1 MKQEKITLSQLEDF
15 LFKAAD
21 ILRGKMDASEFKEF
35 IFGMLFLKRL
45 SDEFERKQAQLKKQY
60 AHIPDPSLLAE
71 LLEGETSYGETFF
84 VPPRARWHQS
94 WRDENGQ
101 EVPPLKH
108 LKQDIGNM
116 LNKALAAVE
125 DANDALAG
133 VLKNNIDF
141 NATKGK
147 TKIPDHKWKDL
158 LDHFNQPQFVLV
170 NDNFEFPDLLG
181 AAYEYLI
188 KYFADSAGKKGGE
201 FYTPAEVVR
210 LLVQLVKPQAGH
222 TIYDPTVGSGGFL
235 IQSYQY
241 VEEQGQNPQNLALYG
256 QDSNGTVWSICN
268 MNMILH
274 NITRFTIENGDT
286 LEDPLIL
293 ENGQIRKFDRVLAN
307 PPFSQDY
314 SRANLKFTNRFR
326 EFCPEKG
333 KKADLMFVQHM
344 IASLKPDGH
353 MATIMPHGVLFRGGK
368 EKLIREILIEDDLIE
383 AIISLPP
390 GLFYGTGIPACV
402 LVVNKNKPE
411 ELRDKILFINA
422 DREYAEGKNQNKLR
436 PEDIEKI
443 DYVFT
448 HKREYPKYSRL
459 VDKSEIVEKHDFNLN
474 IRRYVDN
481 TPDPEPEDVKAHL
494 MGGIPQAEIA
504 AQQDTFA
511 KFGINTNTLFRP
523 LRPGYASFCPEIAT
537 KAAIKENLEANP
549 DLQARISDHY
559 TTLKNW
565 WREARDDFAKL
576 EGNNIMP
583 QVRQQLLSSL
593 KQQLIPLGVLDEF
606 KSAGVFVNWWQ
617 QIRYDLKTIINT
629 GWHHTLIPDQ
639 YLLAAF
645 FQAEE
650 AAIEELESK
659 ISAVQGE
666 LSEAVESAQEVANYE
681 PEEEET
687 VSAASIK
694 KGLKELID
702 DLKQSQGDSAA
713 RERQY
718 YQQEYNVITDIENRI
733 KLLKNTLKEQQSQ
746 LELKLRLKRVGDE
759 EFKAETIELLEQ
771 VQNQLMG
778 LNASKKEEKAK
789 INALNKDK
797 KALEIKLSYPE
808 GLLTEIGGQLR
819 DEEAKKLILKKLYD
833 WVSEQLTRYL
843 NGEKRGLVAKVENL
857 WDKYAVSSQEMEA
870 QREQTLGELN
880 EFLVKL
886 GYRE

>member
-1 MKQEKITLSQLEDF
+1 MKQEKITLSQLEGF

-147 TKIPDHKWKDL
+147 TKIPDQKWKDL

-402 LVVNKNKPE
+402 LVVNKNKPD

-713 RERQY
+713 RERQS

-870 QREQTLGELN
+870 QREQTLGQLN

>member
-1 MKQEKITLSQLEDF
+1 
-15 LFKAAD
+15 
-21 ILRGKMDASEFKEF
+21 
-35 IFGMLFLKRL
+35 
-45 SDEFERKQAQLKKQY
+45 
-60 AHIPDPSLLAE
+60 
-71 LLEGETSYGETFF
+71 
-84 VPPRARWHQS
+84 
-94 WRDENGQ
+94 
-101 EVPPLKH
+101 
-108 LKQDIGNM
+108 
-116 LNKALAAVE
+116 
-125 DANDALAG
+125 
-133 VLKNNIDF
+133 
-141 NATKGK
+141 
-147 TKIPDHKWKDL
+147 
-158 LDHFNQPQFVLV
+158 
-170 NDNFEFPDLLG
+170 
-181 AAYEYLI
+181 
-188 KYFADSAGKKGGE
+188 
-201 FYTPAEVVR
+201 
-210 LLVQLVKPQAGH
+210 
-222 TIYDPTVGSGGFL
+222 
-235 IQSYQY
+235 

-402 LVVNKNKPE
+402 LVVNKNKPD

-494 MGGIPQAEIA
+494 IGGIPQAEIA

-666 LSEAVESAQEVANYE
+666 LSEAVESAQEVANHE

-713 RERQY
+713 RERQS

-733 KLLKNTLKEQQSQ
+733 KLLKNTLKEQQGQ

>member
-1 MKQEKITLSQLEDF
+1 M
-15 LFKAAD
+15 
-21 ILRGKMDASEFKEF
+21 
-35 IFGMLFLKRL
+35 
-45 SDEFERKQAQLKKQY
+45 SD
-60 AHIPDPSLLAE
+60 
-71 LLEGETSYGETFF
+71 
-84 VPPRARWHQS
+84 
-94 WRDENGQ
+94 
-101 EVPPLKH
+101 
-108 LKQDIGNM
+108 
-116 LNKALAAVE
+116 
-125 DANDALAG
+125 
-133 VLKNNIDF
+133 
-141 NATKGK
+141 
-147 TKIPDHKWKDL
+147 KDL
-158 LDHFNQPQFVLV
+158 V
-170 NDNFEFPDLLG
+170 DLCHPIEPYQVTKSRKTLH
-181 AAYEYLI
+181 
-188 KYFADSAGKKGGE
+188 
-201 FYTPAEVVR
+201 
-210 LLVQLVKPQAGH
+210 H
-222 TIYDPTVGSGGFL
+222 TIKKL
-235 IQSYQY
+235 CKR
-241 VEEQGQNPQNLALYG
+241 
-256 QDSNGTVWSICN
+256 SN
-268 MNMILH
+268 
-274 NITRFTIENGDT
+274 
-286 LEDPLIL
+286 
-293 ENGQIRKFDRVLAN
+293 
-307 PPFSQDY
+307 
-314 SRANLKFTNRFR
+314 
-326 EFCPEKG
+326 
-333 KKADLMFVQHM
+333 
-344 IASLKPDGH
+344 
-353 MATIMPHGVLFRGGK
+353 
-368 EKLIREILIEDDLIE
+368 EDDLIE

-694 KGLKELID
+694 KWLKELID

-843 NGEKRGLVAKVENL
+843 NREKRGLVAKVENL

-886 GYRE
+886 GYRD

>member
-1 MKQEKITLSQLEDF
+1 
-15 LFKAAD
+15 
-21 ILRGKMDASEFKEF
+21 
-35 IFGMLFLKRL
+35 
-45 SDEFERKQAQLKKQY
+45 
-60 AHIPDPSLLAE
+60 
-71 LLEGETSYGETFF
+71 
-84 VPPRARWHQS
+84 
-94 WRDENGQ
+94 
-101 EVPPLKH
+101 
-108 LKQDIGNM
+108 
-116 LNKALAAVE
+116 
-125 DANDALAG
+125 
-133 VLKNNIDF
+133 
-141 NATKGK
+141 
-147 TKIPDHKWKDL
+147 
-158 LDHFNQPQFVLV
+158 
-170 NDNFEFPDLLG
+170 
-181 AAYEYLI
+181 
-188 KYFADSAGKKGGE
+188 
-201 FYTPAEVVR
+201 
-210 LLVQLVKPQAGH
+210 
-222 TIYDPTVGSGGFL
+222 
-235 IQSYQY
+235 
-241 VEEQGQNPQNLALYG
+241 
-256 QDSNGTVWSICN
+256 
-268 MNMILH
+268 
-274 NITRFTIENGDT
+274 
-286 LEDPLIL
+286 
-293 ENGQIRKFDRVLAN
+293 
-307 PPFSQDY
+307 
-314 SRANLKFTNRFR
+314 
-326 EFCPEKG
+326 
-333 KKADLMFVQHM
+333 
-344 IASLKPDGH
+344 
-353 MATIMPHGVLFRGGK
+353 
-368 EKLIREILIEDDLIE
+368 
-383 AIISLPP
+383 
-390 GLFYGTGIPACV
+390 
-402 LVVNKNKPE
+402 
-411 ELRDKILFINA
+411 
-422 DREYAEGKNQNKLR
+422 
-436 PEDIEKI
+436 
-443 DYVFT
+443 
-448 HKREYPKYSRL
+448 
-459 VDKSEIVEKHDFNLN
+459 
-474 IRRYVDN
+474 
-481 TPDPEPEDVKAHL
+481 
-494 MGGIPQAEIA
+494 
-504 AQQDTFA
+504 
-511 KFGINTNTLFRP
+511 
-523 LRPGYASFCPEIAT
+523 
-537 KAAIKENLEANP
+537 
-549 DLQARISDHY
+549 
-559 TTLKNW
+559 
-565 WREARDDFAKL
+565 
-576 EGNNIMP
+576 MP

-694 KGLKELID
+694 KWLKELID

-870 QREQTLGELN
+870 QREQTLGQLN

>member
-1 MKQEKITLSQLEDF
+1 MKQEKITLSQLEGF

-147 TKIPDHKWKDL
+147 TKIPDQKWKDL

-402 LVVNKNKPE
+402 LVVNKNKPD

-694 KGLKELID
+694 KWLKELID

-880 EFLVKL
+880 EFLSKL
-886 GYRE
+886 RYLA

>member
-1 MKQEKITLSQLEDF
+1 MKQEKITLSQLEGF

-147 TKIPDHKWKDL
+147 TKIPDQKWKDL

-402 LVVNKNKPE
+402 LVVNKNKPD

-694 KGLKELID
+694 KWLKELID

-713 RERQY
+713 RERQS

-733 KLLKNTLKEQQSQ
+733 KLLKNTLKEQQGQ

-880 EFLVKL
+880 EFLSKL
-886 GYRE
+886 RYLA

>member
-1 MKQEKITLSQLEDF
+1 
-15 LFKAAD
+15 
-21 ILRGKMDASEFKEF
+21 
-35 IFGMLFLKRL
+35 
-45 SDEFERKQAQLKKQY
+45 
-60 AHIPDPSLLAE
+60 
-71 LLEGETSYGETFF
+71 
-84 VPPRARWHQS
+84 
-94 WRDENGQ
+94 
-101 EVPPLKH
+101 
-108 LKQDIGNM
+108 
-116 LNKALAAVE
+116 
-125 DANDALAG
+125 
-133 VLKNNIDF
+133 
-141 NATKGK
+141 
-147 TKIPDHKWKDL
+147 
-158 LDHFNQPQFVLV
+158 
-170 NDNFEFPDLLG
+170 
-181 AAYEYLI
+181 
-188 KYFADSAGKKGGE
+188 
-201 FYTPAEVVR
+201 
-210 LLVQLVKPQAGH
+210 
-222 TIYDPTVGSGGFL
+222 
-235 IQSYQY
+235 
-241 VEEQGQNPQNLALYG
+241 
-256 QDSNGTVWSICN
+256 
-268 MNMILH
+268 
-274 NITRFTIENGDT
+274 
-286 LEDPLIL
+286 
-293 ENGQIRKFDRVLAN
+293 
-307 PPFSQDY
+307 
-314 SRANLKFTNRFR
+314 
-326 EFCPEKG
+326 
-333 KKADLMFVQHM
+333 
-344 IASLKPDGH
+344 
-353 MATIMPHGVLFRGGK
+353 
-368 EKLIREILIEDDLIE
+368 
-383 AIISLPP
+383 
-390 GLFYGTGIPACV
+390 V
-402 LVVNKNKPE
+402 LVVNKNKPD

-494 MGGIPQAEIA
+494 IGGIPQAEIA

-650 AAIEELESK
+650 AEIEELESK

-694 KGLKELID
+694 KWLKELID

-713 RERQY
+713 RERQS

-880 EFLVKL
+880 EFLSKL
-886 GYRE
+886 RYLA

>member
-1 MKQEKITLSQLEDF
+1 
-15 LFKAAD
+15 
-21 ILRGKMDASEFKEF
+21 
-35 IFGMLFLKRL
+35 
-45 SDEFERKQAQLKKQY
+45 
-60 AHIPDPSLLAE
+60 
-71 LLEGETSYGETFF
+71 
-84 VPPRARWHQS
+84 
-94 WRDENGQ
+94 
-101 EVPPLKH
+101 
-108 LKQDIGNM
+108 
-116 LNKALAAVE
+116 
-125 DANDALAG
+125 
-133 VLKNNIDF
+133 
-141 NATKGK
+141 
-147 TKIPDHKWKDL
+147 
-158 LDHFNQPQFVLV
+158 
-170 NDNFEFPDLLG
+170 
-181 AAYEYLI
+181 
-188 KYFADSAGKKGGE
+188 
-201 FYTPAEVVR
+201 
-210 LLVQLVKPQAGH
+210 
-222 TIYDPTVGSGGFL
+222 
-235 IQSYQY
+235 
-241 VEEQGQNPQNLALYG
+241 
-256 QDSNGTVWSICN
+256 

-314 SRANLKFTNRFR
+314 SKSNLKFTNRFR

-694 KGLKELID
+694 KWLKELID

-843 NGEKRGLVAKVENL
+843 NREKRGLVAKVENL

-886 GYRE
+886 GYRD

>member
-1 MKQEKITLSQLEDF
+1 
-15 LFKAAD
+15 
-21 ILRGKMDASEFKEF
+21 
-35 IFGMLFLKRL
+35 
-45 SDEFERKQAQLKKQY
+45 
-60 AHIPDPSLLAE
+60 
-71 LLEGETSYGETFF
+71 
-84 VPPRARWHQS
+84 
-94 WRDENGQ
+94 
-101 EVPPLKH
+101 
-108 LKQDIGNM
+108 
-116 LNKALAAVE
+116 
-125 DANDALAG
+125 
-133 VLKNNIDF
+133 
-141 NATKGK
+141 
-147 TKIPDHKWKDL
+147 
-158 LDHFNQPQFVLV
+158 
-170 NDNFEFPDLLG
+170 LG

-402 LVVNKNKPE
+402 LVVNKNKPD

-494 MGGIPQAEIA
+494 IGGIPQAEIA

-733 KLLKNTLKEQQSQ
+733 KLLKNTLKEQQGQ

-880 EFLVKL
+880 EFLSKL
-886 GYRE
+886 RYLA